1 VNEGTM
7 PRALWDNML
16 SRARV
21 EFDWLECACC
31 SVPYAA
37 GETLH
42 ESERES
48 VCVREGGMERETG

>member
-1 VNEGTM
+1 M

-16 SRARV
+16 VKERV

-37 GETLH
+37 GENLG
-42 ESERES
+42 EREIA
-48 VCVREGGMERETG
+48 RAREREIES